1 MTTMPYPKLKAKK
14 PHGGFRL
21 LIVQQLCLVW
31 WAYRSR
37 RIQLMDLRVWFAAQE
52 MVARRCQL
60 APDQMPHYT
69 PEELHGLV
77 GGVGGEHLRASL
89 RRLEA
94 LGLCT
99 WSSTKLTF
107 ATSPTDLRDVQD
119 LSDFHTMYEAI
130 PNHSRHVPVPRQ
142 AVRLIAGGCRPTVIA
157 TILGHLIRCLY
168 YRDRRCIS
176 GGWCKASWIAEVFRV
191 DLRTIKAAR
200 KHLVAI
206 GWLQMLDTPQIL
218 RNRWGTYTLIS
229 LSWTRAALEQAAENS
244 AAPPAA
250 ASPPPS
256 EFCTTGFPPLHKE
269 DIEPFQ
275 ELKHQEPAP
284 PAEAAQSVAPF
295 QPAEFT
301 PGGTTGVKQQG
312 KDQPTSPTLPPTLQ
326 HIVPDDLGD
335 TARLLALFEQAQQ
348 HGLIGPSDSARLTF
362 LATAEHAR
370 VMGST
375 NPCGLL
381 AALIRRQLWHY
392 VTESDEDAASQRLKQ
407 HLYGQDAQRRP
418 PSMPMAP
425 EPAALSKDAF
435 MVRELHRELARAGFQ
450 GDAFGSVHR
459 VYPEWTRARWD
470 HAVAELA
477 TAQQGWQRANA
488 RNCLR
493 NCTGVGDSL
502 GDPAAST
509 ADGHEMG

>member
-1 MTTMPYPKLKAKK
+1 MM
-14 PHGGFRL
+14 HQV
-21 LIVQQLCLVW
+21 IVNN
-31 WAYRSR
+31 R
-37 RIQLMDLRVWFAAQE
+37 RR
-52 MVARRCQL
+52 
-60 APDQMPHYT
+60 
-69 PEELHGLV
+69 
-77 GGVGGEHLRASL
+77 
-89 RRLEA
+89 
-94 LGLCT
+94 
-99 WSSTKLTF
+99 
-107 ATSPTDLRDVQD
+107 
-119 LSDFHTMYEAI
+119 
-130 PNHSRHVPVPRQ
+130 VPVPRQ
-142 AVRLIAGGCRPTVIA
+142 AVRLIAGGLKTSVIA
-157 TILGHLIRCLY
+157 TMLGHLLRCLY
-168 YRDRRCIS
+168 YREQRCVS

-191 DLRTIKAAR
+191 DLRSVKAAR

-206 GWLQMLDTPQIL
+206 GWLQTFPAPQRL
-218 RNRWGTYTLIS
+218 CNRWGSYTRIS
-229 LSWTRAALEQAAENS
+229 LSWTRVALEHAAADS

-269 DIEPFQ
+269 YIEPFQ
-275 ELKHQEPAP
+275 ELKHQQHAP
-284 PAEAAQSVAPF
+284 PAETAQSAAPF
-295 QPAEFT
+295 QPAEL
-301 PGGTTGVKQQG
+301 PPVGTTGVEQQS
-312 KDQPTSPTLPPTLQ
+312 KDQTTSPTFPPTLQ
-326 HIVPDDLGD
+326 HIVPDDLCD

-348 HGLIGPSDSARLTF
+348 HGLIGPGDSARLTF

-375 NPCGLL
+375 NPCGLF
-381 AALIRRQLWHY
+381 AALIRRQRWYY
-392 VTESDEDAASQRLKQ
+392 VTESDEDATSQRLKQ

-418 PSMPMAP
+418 LPTPMAP

-493 NCTGVGDSL
+493 DCTGVGDSL